1 MMIKRIAAFAGLP
14 LLASLASFILL
25 PIIARVGGTPA
36 WNSLAVGQ
44 AVGAIAAI
52 VIGLG
57 WPLTGPAQVASASL
71 ESVRR
76 RHYAVS
82 FVTRTLMFVC
92 TVPLMALALTLTSGI
107 SQFRVAFLM
116 ACAQAA
122 AGLTPAWYCIAT
134 GHAGRIAKYDVVPRM
149 LATLGVIPLLFSTG
163 EIYLYPLAL
172 LLLGLAGTLWFN
184 KDHTE
189 RSDFK
194 GLTFPVILRE
204 IWGLRAGSGITMAA
218 GAYASTPVLVVQF
231 AASAAGLAA
240 FVSAEKLY
248 RIGQLATAALGNS
261 LQGWVSEY
269 GADHSARRRFSLLA
283 LSGLGA
289 SGWLILAVLGPWASS
304 LLFGPALAA
313 DFWTC
318 FWFGL
323 SFLLVCVTTSTGA
336 HWLVPAKRMR
346 VVFVSTIVGAVV
358 GLPAMIFL
366 SMVMGGQGGA
376 LGLVIGE
383 VAVTAIQ
390 ARAILQL
397 LRDRKPDDKVEG
409 ASL

>member
-1 MMIKRIAAFAGLP
+1 MIKRIAAFAGLP

-25 PIIARVGGTPA
+25 PIIARVGGAPA

-52 VIGLG
+52 VIALG
-57 WPLTGPAQVASASL
+57 WPLTGPAAVASAS
-71 ESVRR
+71 EATVRR

-82 FVTRTLMFVC
+82 FLTRSLVFVCAVPVMAIALMF
-92 TVPLMALALTLTSGI
+92 TSGAG
-107 SQFRVAFLM
+107 QFWVAFLM

-149 LATLGVIPLLFSTG
+149 IATLGVIPLLFATG
-163 EIYLYPLAL
+163 EIYFYPLAL
-172 LLLGLAGTLWFN
+172 LVLGLAGTMWFN
-184 KDHTE
+184 KDHTS
-189 RSDFK
+189 RQDFN
-194 GLTFPVILRE
+194 GLTLPAVVRE
-204 IWGLRAGSGITMAA
+204 IWGLRAGAGITVAA

-261 LQGWVSEY
+261 LQGWVSEF
-269 GADHSARRRFSLLA
+269 GADHRERRKFSLMA
-283 LSGLGA
+283 LTGLGLA
-289 SGWLILAVLGPWASS
+289 GWLIMALLGPWAST
-304 LLFGPALAA
+304 LLFGAALAA

-346 VVFVSTIVGAVV
+346 VVFSSTIAGAVV
-358 GLPAMIFL
+358 GLPAMMIL
-366 SMVMGGQGGA
+366 STLMGGQGGA

-383 VAVTAIQ
+383 IAVTAIQ
-390 ARAILQL
+390 VRAILQL
-397 LRDRKPDDKVEG
+397 HRNKTPDSNVEEV
-409 ASL
+409 SS

>member
-1 MMIKRIAAFAGLP
+1 MIKRIAAFAGLP

-25 PIIARVGGTPA
+25 PIIARVGGAPA

-52 VIGLG
+52 VIALG
-57 WPLTGPAQVASASL
+57 WPLTGPAAVASAS
-71 ESVRR
+71 EETVRR

-82 FVTRTLMFVC
+82 FVTRSLVFVCAVPVMAIALMF
-92 TVPLMALALTLTSGI
+92 TSGAG
-107 SQFRVAFLM
+107 QFWVAFLM

-149 LATLGVIPLLFSTG
+149 IATLGVIPLLFATG
-163 EIYLYPLAL
+163 EIYLYPMAL
-172 LLLGLAGTLWFN
+172 LVLGMAGTLWFN
-184 KDHTE
+184 KDHTS
-189 RSDFK
+189 RQDFN
-194 GLTFPVILRE
+194 GLTLPAVVRE
-204 IWGLRAGSGITMAA
+204 IWGLRAGAGITVAA

-261 LQGWVSEY
+261 LQGWVSEF
-269 GADHSARRRFSLLA
+269 GADHRERRKFSLMA
-283 LSGLGA
+283 LTGLGLA
-289 SGWLILAVLGPWASS
+289 GWLIMALLGPWAST
-304 LLFGPALAA
+304 LLFGAALAA

-346 VVFVSTIVGAVV
+346 VVFSSTITGAVV
-358 GLPAMIFL
+358 GLPAMMIL
-366 SMVMGGQGGA
+366 STLMGGQGGA

-383 VAVTAIQ
+383 IAVTAIQ
-390 ARAILQL
+390 VRAILQL
-397 LRDRKPDDKVEG
+397 HRNKAPDSNVEEVP
-409 ASL
+409 S

>member
-1 MMIKRIAAFAGLP
+1 MIKRIAAFAGLP

-25 PIIARVGGTPA
+25 PIIARVGGAPA

-52 VIGLG
+52 VIALG
-57 WPLTGPAQVASASL
+57 WPLTGPAAVASAP
-71 ESVRR
+71 EEAVRR

-82 FVTRTLMFVC
+82 FVTRSFMFLC
-92 TVPLMALALTLTSGI
+92 IVPLMAIALVFTSGTN
-107 SQFRVAFLM
+107 QFWVAFLM

-149 LATLGVIPLLFSTG
+149 IATLGVIPLLFATG
-163 EIYLYPLAL
+163 EIYLYPLIL
-172 LLLGLAGTLWFN
+172 LVLGLAGTLWFN
-184 KDHTE
+184 KDHSE
-189 RSDFK
+189 REDFK
-194 GLTFPVILRE
+194 GLTLPVVLRE
-204 IWGLRAGSGITMAA
+204 IWGLRAGAGITVAA

-261 LQGWVSEY
+261 LQGWVSEF
-269 GADHSARRRFSLLA
+269 GADHKHRRKFSLMA
-283 LSGLGA
+283 LTGLGLA
-289 SGWLILAVLGPWASS
+289 GWLIMTLVGPWASA
-304 LLFGPALAA
+304 LLFGAALAA

-346 VVFVSTIVGAVV
+346 VVFSSTITGAVV
-358 GLPAMIFL
+358 GLPAMIVL
-366 SMVMGGQGGA
+366 SSLMGGAGGA
-376 LGLVIGE
+376 LGLAIGE
-383 VAVTAIQ
+383 IAVTAIQ
-390 ARAILQL
+390 LRAVLQL
-397 LRDRKPDDKVEG
+397 LQDKAPEDRTEEVP
-409 ASL
+409 S

>member
-1 MMIKRIAAFAGLP
+1 MIKRIAAFAGLP

-25 PIIARVGGTPA
+25 PIIARVGGAPA

-57 WPLTGPAQVASASL
+57 WPLTGPAAVASAG
-71 ESVRR
+71 EEAVRR
-76 RHYAVS
+76 RHYAIS
-82 FVTRTLMFVC
+82 FVTRSFVFVC
-92 TVPLMALALTLTSGI
+92 AVPVMALALTFTSGAG
-107 SQFRVAFLM
+107 QFWLAFLM

-149 LATLGVIPLLFSTG
+149 IATLGVIPLLFATN
-163 EIYLYPLAL
+163 EIYFYPLAL
-172 LLLGLAGTLWFN
+172 LVLGLAGTLWFN
-184 KDHTE
+184 RDHSI
-189 RSDFK
+189 RQDFD
-194 GLTFPVILRE
+194 GLTLKAVLKE
-204 IWGLRAGSGITMAA
+204 IWELRAGAGITVAA

-231 AASAAGLAA
+231 AASTAGLAA

-261 LQGWVSEY
+261 LQGWVSEF
-269 GADHSARRRFSLLA
+269 GADHRERRKFSLMA
-283 LSGLGA
+283 LTGLGLA
-289 SGWLILAVLGPWASS
+289 GWLVMTLLGPWAST
-304 LLFGPALAA
+304 LLFGSALSA

-336 HWLVPAKRMR
+336 HWLVPARRMR
-346 VVFVSTIVGAVV
+346 VVFSSTITGAVV
-358 GLPAMIFL
+358 GLPAMIIL
-366 SMVMGGQGGA
+366 SSLMGGQGGA

-383 VAVTAIQ
+383 IAVTVIQ
-390 ARAILQL
+390 VRAILRLHQ
-397 LRDRKPDDKVEG
+397 DKAPDNKVEEVP
-409 ASL
+409 S

>member
-1 MMIKRIAAFAGLP
+1 MIKRIAAFAGLP

-25 PIIARVGGTPA
+25 PIIARVGGAPS
-36 WNSLAVGQ
+36 WNALAIGQ

-52 VIGLG
+52 VAGLG
-57 WPLTGPAQVASASL
+57 WPLTGPAAVASSSQEA
-71 ESVRR
+71 VRR

-82 FVTRTLMFVC
+82 FVTRSFVFACTL
-92 TVPLMALALTLTSGI
+92 PLMGLALWFTGNLG
-107 SQFRVAFLM
+107 QFWVAYLM

-122 AGLTPAWYCIAT
+122 SGLTPAWYCIAT

-149 LATLGVIPLLFSTG
+149 LATLGIIPVLFATG

-172 LLLGLAGTLWFN
+172 LVFGIAGTLWFT
-184 KDHTE
+184 KDHS
-189 RSDFK
+189 RRDDYR
-194 GLTFPVILRE
+194 GLTFTAIIKE
-204 IWGLRAGSGITMAA
+204 IWALRAGAGVTVAA
-218 GAYASTPVLVVQF
+218 GAYASTPVIVVQF

-261 LQGWVSEY
+261 LQGWVSEF
-269 GADHSARRRFSLLA
+269 GADHAHRRKFSLLA
-283 LSGLGA
+283 LTGLGLV
-289 SGWLILAVLGPWASS
+289 GWLMMALLGPWATT
-304 LLFGPALAA
+304 LLFGTALAA

-336 HWLVPAKRMR
+336 HWLVPAKRMKT
-346 VVFVSTIVGAVV
+346 VLSSTIAGAVV
-358 GLPAMIFL
+358 GLPAMIIL
-366 SMVMGGQGGA
+366 AGIMGGEGGA

-383 VAVTAIQ
+383 VAVTGIQ
-390 ARAILQL
+390 LWSIFQL
-397 LRDRKPDDKVEG
+397 LRKPAPLGDVEG
-409 ASL
+409 ARP

>member
-1 MMIKRIAAFAGLP
+1 MIKRIAAFAGLP

-25 PIIARVGGTPA
+25 PIIARVGGAPA

-57 WPLTGPAQVASASL
+57 WPLTGPAAVASAS
-71 ESVRR
+71 EEAVRR

-82 FVTRTLMFVC
+82 FVTRSLMFLC
-92 TVPLMALALTLTSGI
+92 TVPLMALALVFTSGTN
-107 SQFRVAFLM
+107 QFWVAFLM

-122 AGLTPAWYCIAT
+122 SGLTPAWYCIAT

-149 LATLGVIPLLFSTG
+149 VATLGVIPLLFATG
-163 EIYLYPLAL
+163 EIYLYPLVL
-172 LLLGLAGTLWFN
+172 LVLGLAGTLWFN
-184 KDHTE
+184 RDHSD
-189 RSDFK
+189 RRDFK
-194 GLTFPVILRE
+194 GLSLPVVLRE
-204 IWGLRAGSGITMAA
+204 IWRLRAGAGITIAA

-261 LQGWVSEY
+261 LQGWVSEF
-269 GADHSARRRFSLLA
+269 GADHSHRRKFSLMALTVLGLA
-283 LSGLGA
+283 
-289 SGWLILAVLGPWASS
+289 GWLIMALLGPWASA
-304 LLFGPALAA
+304 LLFGSALAA

-346 VVFVSTIVGAVV
+346 VVFSSTITGAVV
-358 GLPAMIFL
+358 GLPAMIIL
-366 SMVMGGQGGA
+366 SGLMGGPGGA
-376 LGLVIGE
+376 LGLAIGE
-383 VAVTAIQ
+383 IAVTAIQ
-390 ARAILQL
+390 LRAVLQL
-397 LRDRKPDDKVEG
+397 LRDKAPEDRTEEVP
-409 ASL
+409 S

>member
-1 MMIKRIAAFAGLP
+1 MIKRIAAFAGLP

-25 PIIARVGGTPA
+25 PIIARVGGAPA

-57 WPLTGPAQVASASL
+57 WPLTGPAAVASASE

-82 FVTRTLMFVC
+82 FVTRSFMFVC
-92 TVPLMALALTLTSGI
+92 SVPLMALALGFASGT
-107 SQFRVAFLM
+107 SQFPVAFLM

-134 GHAGRIAKYDVVPRM
+134 GHAGRIAKYDVLPRM
-149 LATLGVIPLLFSTG
+149 AATLGVIPLIFATG

-172 LLLGLAGTLWFN
+172 LVLGLTGTFWFN
-184 KDHTE
+184 KNH
-189 RSDFK
+189 SDRQDYR
-194 GLTFPVILRE
+194 GLSLPVVFRE
-204 IWGLRAGSGITMAA
+204 IWGLRAGAGITVAA

-231 AASAAGLAA
+231 AASATGLAA

-261 LQGWVSEY
+261 LQGWVSEF
-269 GADHSARRRFSLLA
+269 GTDHRQRRKFSLVA
-283 LSGLGA
+283 LSGLGTA
-289 SGWLILAVLGPWASS
+289 GWLIMALLGPWAST

-336 HWLVPAKRMR
+336 HWLVPAKQMR
-346 VVFVSTIVGAVV
+346 VVFTSTIAGAVV
-358 GLPAMIFL
+358 GLPAMIVL
-366 SMVMGGQGGA
+366 AGLMGGQGGA
-376 LGLVIGE
+376 LGLAIGE
-383 VAVTAIQ
+383 ILVTAIQ
-390 ARAILQL
+390 FAAVLRLIRA
-397 LRDRKPDDKVEG
+397 KAPEDKVEG
-409 ASL
+409 LTP